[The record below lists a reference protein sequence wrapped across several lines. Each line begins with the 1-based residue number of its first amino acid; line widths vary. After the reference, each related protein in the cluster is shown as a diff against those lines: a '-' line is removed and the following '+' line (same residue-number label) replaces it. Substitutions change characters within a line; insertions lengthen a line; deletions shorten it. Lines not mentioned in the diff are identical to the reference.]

1 MLNGDAHS
9 LFISLFAKWYW
20 YIKLIILFL
29 KKRNGVEDII
39 VWFNVQNIQSN

>member
-1 MLNGDAHS
+1 MLNGDAQS
-9 LFISLFAKWYW
+9 LFISLFAKWYL

-29 KKRNGVEDII
+29 KKNGVEDIT